1 MNNMTNSAP
10 AQPVRSFEEMRG
22 AQRFT
27 LLIRTAKLVCESG
40 EFLCIIRDVSETGVR
55 LRLFHALPADTRMAL
70 ELSNGEHYFIERVW
84 ERDSHAGFRFAA
96 PIDVQAFI
104 AEVSP
109 YPRRQMRLRL
119 QFPVLLTA
127 EDQAY
132 VATVCDLSTHGAR
145 IECERYLA
153 IGQRIKLKGDRFPF
167 NLARVCWRSGN
178 AYGLAFEQV
187 FTLEALAVMAAELQQ
202 CGQTAPPAGDTRAT
216 RAV

>member
-1 MNNMTNSAP
+1 MNHMTNNARP
-10 AQPVRSFEEMRG
+10 QPVRSFEEMRG

-27 LLIRTAKLVCESG
+27 LLIRTAKLVCEGG

-55 LRLFHALPADTRMAL
+55 LRVFHALPADTRMAL

-96 PIDVQAFI
+96 PIDVHAFI

-119 QFPVLLTA
+119 QFPVLLTV
-127 EDQAY
+127 DGQANA
-132 VATVCDLSTHGAR
+132 ATVCDLSTQGAR
-145 IECERYLA
+145 IECGRYLA
-153 IGQRIKLKGDRFPF
+153 IGQQVKLKGDRFPF
-167 NLARVCWRSGN
+167 NLAKVCWRSGN

-202 CGQTAPPAGDTRAT
+202 AHGTPPPAGESRET